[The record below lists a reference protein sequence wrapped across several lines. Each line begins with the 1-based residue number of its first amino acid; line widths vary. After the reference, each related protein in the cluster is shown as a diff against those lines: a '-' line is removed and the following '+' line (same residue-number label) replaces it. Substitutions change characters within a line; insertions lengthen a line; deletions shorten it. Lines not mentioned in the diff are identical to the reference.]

1 MKHYRNQPQAASHVY
16 RSVLL
21 HPRGTLENSR
31 ERKESEEHTQPLR
44 KSPPPTPTRPAATST
59 VVDGEERGDL
69 ILFYNSIFMD
79 KLQAFALKFK
89 RSRVSIDA
97 PPLSPLPKLRAHPQS
112 PCRKISDLHPVRTK
126 RRTLDVWKPNWFLDT
141 PKESSFKTFE
151 IQTCNTF
158 LFVLILAKTSIDS
171 QNLTFKSDKN

>member
-1 MKHYRNQPQAASHVY
+1 MATYTTRPPRPIPKTFIDIGFFSFQVVGKNINFTDIMKHYRNQPQAASHVY

-21 HPRGTLENSR
+21 HPRGSSEFSRKDCEEN
-31 ERKESEEHTQPLR
+31 TQPIR

-89 RSRVSIDA
+89 RSRVSIYA

-112 PCRKISDLHPVRTK
+112 PCRKISDLHPVRT
-126 RRTLDVWKPNWFLDT
+126 
-141 PKESSFKTFE
+141 
-151 IQTCNTF
+151 Q
-158 LFVLILAKTSIDS
+158 
-171 QNLTFKSDKN
+171 Q

>member
-1 MKHYRNQPQAASHVY
+1 VVGKNINFTDIMKHYRNQPQAASHVY

-21 HPRGTLENSR
+21 HPKGSSENSQG
-31 ERKESEEHTQPLR
+31 EKNEENTQPIK

-79 KLQAFALKFK
+79 KLQAFALRFK
-89 RSRVSIDA
+89 RSKVTTDA

-112 PCRKISDLHPVRTK
+112 PCRKISDLHPVRT
-126 RRTLDVWKPNWFLDT
+126 N
-141 PKESSFKTFE
+141 
-151 IQTCNTF
+151 IMC
-158 LFVLILAKTSIDS
+158 FV
-171 QNLTFKSDKN
+171 